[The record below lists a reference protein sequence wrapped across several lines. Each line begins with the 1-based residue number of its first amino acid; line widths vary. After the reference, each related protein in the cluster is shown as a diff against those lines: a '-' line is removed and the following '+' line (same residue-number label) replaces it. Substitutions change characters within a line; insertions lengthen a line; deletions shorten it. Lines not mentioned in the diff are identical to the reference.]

1 MTNLASE
8 PTYLTADRIFD
19 GEQFLTDATLEIQA
33 GKVVAIHEGK
43 LPQAEALSGTLTA
56 GFIDYHVNGGGGKLF
71 NFEPDTST
79 LATMLS
85 AHAKFGTTAM
95 VPTLI
100 TDTAETMTKAA
111 DAMAEAIASD
121 MPGILGIHYEGPH
134 LSIPKKGVHEESLV
148 RQIGAVEREI
158 FARQD
163 LGTKIIT
170 LAPENVSDEDLS
182 FLISNNNKVSLG
194 HSNATFA
201 RAKQGVA
208 MGADGFTHLFNAM
221 SPFTSREPGVL
232 GAALESDAAWCGII
246 LDGHHMHYGS
256 AKVAYAAKP
265 KGKLLLVT
273 DSMSTIG
280 SEQQGFEFFGVEVI
294 RDGDKLA
301 TPEGTLA
308 GSALDMITAVKN
320 AVERCEIPLAEALNM
335 ASLYPAEYLNVADQ
349 MGQIAVG
356 KNADLTLFTDNYTVT
371 KTWIAGQLVHE
382 KN

>member
-1 MTNLASE
+1 ML
-8 PTYLTADRIFD
+8 LTADKIFD
-19 GEQFLTDATLEIQA
+19 GKQFLTDKTLEIND
-33 GKVVAIHEGK
+33 GKIVAIHDGK
-43 LPQAEALSGTLTA
+43 LPEAEVLNGTLTA
-56 GFIDYHVNGGGGKLF
+56 GFVDYHVNGGGGKLF
-71 NFEPDTST
+71 NFEPDVTT
-79 LATMLS
+79 LQTMIK
-85 AHAKFGTTAM
+85 AHAMFGTTAM

-100 TDTAETMTKAA
+100 TDSAETMQKAA
-111 DAMAEAIASD
+111 DATALALTNKE
-121 MPGILGIHYEGPH
+121 PGILGVHFEGPH
-134 LSIPKKGVHEESLV
+134 LSIPKKGVHEETLV
-148 RQIGAVEREI
+148 RPIGDVERAI

-163 LGTKIIT
+163 LGIKIIT
-170 LAPENVSDEDLS
+170 LAPENVADEDFD
-182 FLISNNNKVSLG
+182 FLISNNNKISLG

-256 AKVAYAAKP
+256 AKVAYATKP

-280 SEQQGFEFFGVEVI
+280 SDQQGFEFFGVEVI

-301 TPEGTLA
+301 TPKGTLA

-320 AVERCEIPLAEALNM
+320 AVQHCDITIGEALNM
-335 ASLYPAEYLNVADQ
+335 ASLYPAQYLGVDDQ

-356 KNADLTLFTDNYTVT
+356 KNADLTLFSEDFLVT
-371 KTWIAGQLVHE
+371 KTWISGAVVYQQ
-382 KN
+382 